1 MRISDWSSDVCS
13 SDLKQNRDERR
24 HDIIIIAEMPA
35 AEGSGIELLERRW
48 RIFDHSLSISRFPHI
63 AIRAMPR
70 PGTRLFPWREHR
82 GPVAQLARAPA
93 FQAGCCVFESRQG
106 HHCEEFVPATAIPS
120 RVG

>member
-1 MRISDWSSDVCS
+1 MIRRPPRSTRTDTLFPYTTLCRS
-13 SDLKQNRDERR
+13 DERR

-82 GPVAQLARAPA
+82 GPVAQLDRAPA
-93 FQAGCCVFESRQG
+93 F
-106 HHCEEFVPATAIPS
+106 
-120 RVG
+120 